1 MDNSVTIIQQ
11 LQKANTALKAKNKNL
26 EECLSIVAHDLR
38 NPLNT
43 AMLANELGNKQTVQ
57 ESLECLN
64 QIIERL
70 LSAPKLEGENF
81 QLALKPF
88 DLKKFLQNFSVTQR
102 PLIEK
107 EKIQFTF
114 EDELPAEQSSITADK
129 THLQQVLENLII
141 NALRFTPKDSSGK
154 IWCEDAPECGAKFV
168 VEISR

>member
-81 QLALKPF
+81 KLALEPF
-88 DLKKFLQNFSVTQR
+88 DLKEFLRSFSETQR
-102 PLIEK
+102 PSTRK
-107 EKIQFTF
+107 SQN
-114 EDELPAEQSSITADK
+114 SIY
-129 THLQQVLENLII
+129 
-141 NALRFTPKDSSGK
+141 F
-154 IWCEDAPECGAKFV
+154 
-168 VEISR
+168 